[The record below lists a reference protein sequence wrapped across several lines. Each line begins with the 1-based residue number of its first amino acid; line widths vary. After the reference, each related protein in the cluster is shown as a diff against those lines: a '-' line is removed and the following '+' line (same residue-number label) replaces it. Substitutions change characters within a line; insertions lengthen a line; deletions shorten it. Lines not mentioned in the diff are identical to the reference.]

1 MAKNGFR
8 AFDSDMHVFEPADLY
23 TQYMNPKWEERIP
36 RGAQRKKH
44 GMTRYFLGD
53 GSPIR
58 PPSEVVNFHENRM
71 ADRFNESL
79 ARDYDNV
86 SQLAAMDKEGLDV
99 AVLFRTS
106 PLHTNE
112 SFEPEYANDL
122 CKAWNDWMA
131 DFCKANPKRLKA
143 SALITLHDVDLAVK
157 EAKRAVKN
165 GAVGLSLCPEP
176 INGKQ
181 IHDYYFDPL
190 WQEAQD
196 MNIPICFHPPARP
209 QQSQVSQDRF
219 EGHPNQA
226 LLVNP
231 LRNPIEQIL
240 AVSAFC
246 AGGVLERFPKLK
258 VAFLEGNCSWLPWLM
273 YRIDEYWEMQ
283 GKMADIPLRQKP
295 SEYFR
300 QQCFISVDVD
310 EALVRNVIDTMGDDN
325 IVISTDYPH
334 IDCRWPHA
342 LEEFLSIP
350 ISEQAKR
357 KILWDN
363 CAKLYNQD

>member
-1 MAKNGFR
+1 
-8 AFDSDMHVFEPADLY
+8 
-23 TQYMNPKWEERIP
+23 
-36 RGAQRKKH
+36 
-44 GMTRYFLGD
+44 
-53 GSPIR
+53 
-58 PPSEVVNFHENRM
+58 
-71 ADRFNESL
+71 
-79 ARDYDNV
+79 
-86 SQLAAMDKEGLDV
+86 
-99 AVLFRTS
+99 
-106 PLHTNE
+106 
-112 SFEPEYANDL
+112 
-122 CKAWNDWMA
+122 
-131 DFCKANPKRLKA
+131 
-143 SALITLHDVDLAVK
+143 LITLHDVSLAVQ

-176 INGKQ
+176 INGRQ
-181 IHDYYFDPL
+181 IHDRYFDPL
-190 WQEAQD
+190 WQEAQE

-209 QQSQVSQDRF
+209 QQPQVSQDRF

-240 AVSAFC
+240 AVSAFT
-246 AGGVLERFPKLK
+246 AGGVLEKFPKLK
-258 VAFLEGNCSWLPWLM
+258 VAFLEGNCAWLPWLL

-283 GKMADIPLRQKP
+283 GAMADIPLRQKP

-310 EALVRNVIDTMGDDN
+310 EALVKNVIDYMGDDN

-342 LEEFLSIP
+342 LDEFLSLP
-350 ISEQAKR
+350 ISEPSKR

-363 CAKLYNQD
+363 CARLYNYQ

>member
-1 MAKNGFR
+1 MSKNGLR

-23 TQYMNPKWEERIP
+23 TKYMNPKWGERIP
-36 RGAQRKKH
+36 RGQPRTKH
-44 GMTRYFLGD
+44 GMTRYFLGN
-53 GSPIR
+53 GKPIR
-58 PPSEVVNFHENRM
+58 PPSDVVDFHESRM
-71 ADRFNESL
+71 ADRFKESL
-79 ARDYDNV
+79 ARDYDNI
-86 SQLAAMDKEGLDV
+86 SQLAAMDKEGLDI

-112 SFEPEYANDL
+112 NFEPEYANDL
-122 CKAWNDWMA
+122 CKAWNDWMV
-131 DFCKANPKRLKA
+131 DFCKADSWRLKG
-143 SALITLHDVDLAVK
+143 SALITLHDVNLAVK
-157 EAKRAVKN
+157 EAQRTVKN

-176 INGKQ
+176 INARQ
-181 IHDYYFDPL
+181 IHDRYFDPL
-190 WQEAQD
+190 WREAQE

-209 QQSQVSQDRF
+209 QQPQVSKDRF

-240 AVSAFC
+240 AVSAFT

-258 VAFLEGNCSWLPWLM
+258 VAFLEGNCSWLPWLL

-283 GKMADIPLRQKP
+283 GAMADIPLRKKP
-295 SEYFR
+295 SEYFKE
-300 QQCFISVDVD
+300 QCFISVDVD
-310 EALVRNVIDTMGDDN
+310 EGLVKNVIDYLGDDN

-342 LEEFLSIP
+342 LDEFLMTP
-350 ISEQAKR
+350 ISEQSKK

-363 CAKLYNQD
+363 CARLYNHH